1 MNLIKITIT
10 GQKGKTVN
18 YSPQFQENE
27 NALSWESFRFYTP
40 VGGAVDAQGFK
51 YYDVPAGQVQIER
64 EEITKTLL
72 MIVRQNQGVEVLEIY
87 QGAEATMEPIIIG
100 LEGDIICD
108 GRIPADPGEE
118 ISIQFKEV
126 INGQ

>member
-10 GQKGKTVN
+10 GKKGKTVN

-40 VGGAVDAQGFK
+40 VGGAVDAQVFN

-64 EEITKTLL
+64 EEIPKTLL
-72 MIVRQNQGVEVLEIY
+72 IIVTQERGVEAMEIY
-87 QGAEATMEPIIIG
+87 QGAEATMEPVIIG
-100 LEGDIICD
+100 LEGDIIAT
-108 GRIPADPGEE
+108 GRIPADVQEE
-118 ISIQFKEV
+118 ILIQFKEV

>member
-10 GQKGKTVN
+10 GKKGKTVN

-40 VGGAVDAQGFK
+40 VGGAVDAQGFN

-64 EEITKTLL
+64 EEIPKTLL
-72 MIVRQNQGVEVLEIY
+72 IIVTQERGVEAMEIY
-87 QGAEATMEPIIIG
+87 QGAEATMEPVIIG
-100 LEGDIICD
+100 LEGDIIAT
-108 GRIPADPGEE
+108 GRIPADVQEE
-118 ISIQFKEV
+118 ILIQFKEV